1 MCLYLKFMKKLG
13 ILLVEDDPDDIELM
27 QEALVDNRIPYQME
41 TISQGDRVLS
51 YLESCKNFPDIVILD
66 LNLPKLH
73 GREVLTKIKTSSQLR
88 NIPVVILTTSS
99 SPVEKEFCIK
109 AGASSFITK
118 PSTVDGF
125 NATVAEIV
133 NIALLELKS

>member
-1 MCLYLKFMKKLG
+1 MNALS

-27 QEALVDNRIPYQME
+27 QEALIDNNITYQLE
-41 TISQGDRVLS
+41 TISQGDRVIS
-51 YLESCKNFPDIVILD
+51 HLEVCKKFPDVIILD

-73 GREVLTKIKTSSQLR
+73 GREVLSRIKTSDSFK

-99 SPVEKEFCIK
+99 SPVERDFCLK

-125 NATVAEIV
+125 NETVAEIV
-133 NIALLELKS
+133 NIARLELKN

>member
-1 MCLYLKFMKKLG
+1 MSALS

-27 QEALVDNRIPYQME
+27 QEALIDNNITYQLE
-41 TISQGDRVLS
+41 TISQGDRVLGH
-51 YLESCKNFPDIVILD
+51 LELSKKFPDVIILD

-73 GREVLTKIKTSSQLR
+73 GREVLSRIKTSDTLK

-99 SPVEKEFCIK
+99 SPVEREYCLK

-125 NATVAEIV
+125 NETVAEIV
-133 NIALLELKS
+133 NIARLELKR